1 MNVQELAV
9 VAVFGLAVAY
19 LGRMLYRNFTAKN
32 SCGSSCKCSA
42 DFSGVEPKKD

>member
-1 MNVQELAV
+1 MNVQEIAV

-32 SCGSSCKCSA
+32 SCGPSCKCA
-42 DFSGVEPKKD
+42 GNFSSVEPKKD

>member
-19 LGRMLYRNFTAKN
+19 LGRLLYRNFTAKN
-32 SCGSSCKCSA
+32 SCGSSCKCAA

>member
-1 MNVQELAV
+1 MNVQEIGV
-9 VAVFGLAVAY
+9 VIVFSIALAY

>member
-1 MNVQELAV
+1 MNVQEIAV
-9 VAVFGLAVAY
+9 VAVFVLAVAY

>member
-1 MNVQELAV
+1 MNVQEIAV
-9 VAVFGLAVAY
+9 VAVFGLAAAY

-42 DFSGVEPKKD
+42 DFSGVAPKKD

>member
-1 MNVQELAV
+1 MNVQEIAV

>member
-1 MNVQELAV
+1 MNVQEIAL

-42 DFSGVEPKKD
+42 DFSALEPKKG

>member
-1 MNVQELAV
+1 MNVQEIAV
-9 VAVFGLAVAY
+9 IAVFGLAVAY

>member
-1 MNVQELAV
+1 MNVQEIGV
-9 VAVFGLAVAY
+9 VAVFSLAVAY

>member
-1 MNVQELAV
+1 MNVQEIAI

>member
-1 MNVQELAV
+1 MNVQEIAV
-9 VAVFGLAVAY
+9 VTVFIIALAY

-42 DFSGVEPKKD
+42 DFSGMGPKKD

>member
-1 MNVQELAV
+1 MNVQEIAV
-9 VAVFGLAVAY
+9 VAVFSLAVAY